1 MTKPALHTFP
11 LAKALLVLLGVALA
25 AGVLAVLIVGMI
37 DNSRTAMN
45 AALVMA
51 GVSWAA
57 CVLGILP
64 VALLGPLGV
73 MPTIFSYF
81 GGAVVRVVLSL
92 IAAVI
97 AVQGARLPALPVAVA
112 LMTMYLPLLFVEAG
126 LVGKYLWSKDFL
138 TPPASGEAG
147 AGNQPATPVVDS
159 TLRSPADVRD
169 ELHAL
174 QPKVTA

>member
-1 MTKPALHTFP
+1 MVKPALHTFP
-11 LAKALLVLLGVALA
+11 LTKALLVLTGVALA

-37 DNSRTAMN
+37 DNSQPAMR

-51 GVSWAA
+51 GVSWVA

-73 MPTIFSYF
+73 MPTIFAYF
-81 GGAVVRVVLSL
+81 GGAVARVVLSL
-92 IAAVI
+92 LAAIV
-97 AVQGARLPALPVAVA
+97 AVRLAHLPPLPVAAA
-112 LMTMYLPLLFVEAG
+112 LMVMYLPLLFVEAG

-138 TPPASGEAG
+138 APQTPGKSNDE
-147 AGNQPATPVVDS
+147 NKPATHVVDS
-159 TLRSPADVRD
+159 TLRSSAAARD
-169 ELHAL
+169 EFHAM